1 MQMHRTTRIT
11 VVLLFAAWTVDY
23 IDRLVINLALPSI
36 GETFGLSHGARGM
49 IVSAFFLTYALFQIP
64 GGLLADRFGG
74 VRMASLAL
82 VLWSLFTGLT
92 ALAWSFTAL
101 LVIRCFF
108 GAAQGLFPGAAL
120 NALSRRSIPAQRMTA
135 TGWLQSSNAVG
146 GLLASVLASVLLSL
160 WDWRAMF
167 LTVCLLG
174 VLVLV
179 AVRRW
184 MPAPLPEADTGADA
198 PRTKGAA
205 RAVLRSPAIWGFALL
220 FFAYDVVI
228 WGLNSW
234 SGSYLIEERGLHVG
248 SAGLVTLGPT
258 VLAAAGAVLGGKLS
272 DRFEGRPR
280 RIIVPAML
288 AVAVLLFLLPRTTSI
303 TQFVLCGTLLSG
315 AAGLCYLPCFSVPLR
330 SLPPGLSGVASGII
344 LFGGQ
349 LSGILTPTV
358 FGTVVDHFSYEAAF
372 TMLIAGPALAIL
384 VSLRVP
390 QTTPRFLAGFG
401 GAYAAGRQT
410 ADRTPADPAP
420 HPKG

>member
-1 MQMHRTTRIT
+1 MQLHRTTRIT

-23 IDRLVINLALPSI
+23 IDRLVINLALPFI
-36 GETFGLSHGARGM
+36 GETFGLSHGARGL
-49 IVSAFFLTYALFQIP
+49 IVSAFFLTYALCQIP

-82 VLWSLFTGLT
+82 VLWSVCTGLT
-92 ALAWSFTAL
+92 ALAWSFAAL
-101 LVIRCFF
+101 LVVRALF

-120 NALSRRSIPAQRMTA
+120 NALSRRSVPAQRMTA

-146 GLLASVLASVLLSL
+146 GLLASVLASVLLSV
-160 WDWRAMF
+160 WNWRAMF

-174 VLVLV
+174 ILVLV

-184 MPAPLPEADTGADA
+184 MPAPLPDADTGADA
-198 PRTKGAA
+198 PRADGAA
-205 RAVLRSPAIWGFALL
+205 RAVLRSPAIWGFALM

-234 SGSYLIEERGLHVG
+234 SGSYLIEERGLEVG
-248 SAGLVTLGPT
+248 DAGLVVLGPT
-258 VLAAAGAVLGGKLS
+258 VLAAVGAVIGGKLS

-280 RIIVPAML
+280 RIVVPAMA
-288 AVAVLLFLLPRTTSI
+288 AVAVLLFLLPRTATVA
-303 TQFVLCGTLLSG
+303 QFVVCGSLLSG

-330 SLPPGLSGVASGII
+330 SLPPGLTGAASGIV

-349 LSGILTPTV
+349 LSGIVTPAV

-372 TMLIAGPALAIL
+372 TMLIAGPVLALVVA
-384 VSLRVP
+384 RFVP
-390 QTTPRFLAGFG
+390 QTTPRFLAAFG
-401 GAYAAGRQT
+401 GAAGR
-410 ADRTPADPAP
+410 RTGGPASARPAP
-420 HPKG
+420 DPKG